1 MINLIT
7 ELIQFFRKQAIT
19 KIQDETKWKQIFLK
33 AQILYNKYDLL

>member
-19 KIQDETKWKQIFLK
+19 KIQDETKWKQIFVK
-33 AQILYNKYDLL
+33 AQT